1 MLRISLR
8 YGILASGFILL
19 SEILKNVWLYSGRFP
34 ELFIIFTA
42 LLFLIGGFI
51 LKSQWNVI
59 IPSKLAQNNIQD
71 NSYLQ
76 LLSKREQE
84 VLEYLLGNSP
94 NKEIADKLNI
104 GNSTL
109 KTHINVIYKKLNI
122 TCRRELHEK
131 CKSIR

>member
-1 MLRISLR
+1 MLT
-8 YGILASGFILL
+8 G
-19 SEILKNVWLYSGRFP
+19 
-34 ELFIIFTA
+34 

-51 LKSQWNVI
+51 LKSQWINI
-59 IPSKLAQNNIQD
+59 IPSKLAETSFPD
-71 NSYLQ
+71 NSYLE
-76 LLSKREQE
+76 LLSKRERE

-122 TCRRELHEK
+122 TCRKELHEK
-131 CKSIR
+131 FKSIS